1 MFQQNNLLKCNFNII
16 FHNISF
22 RTNKTE
28 WKKGLS
34 VNPNKIYQIENNK
47 SNINDTYYHI
57 YEYDKNMVLNKF
69 VEMYIKMWYIKNKT
83 YKINNN
89 KKDNINNINNIY
101 NIYNIY
107 NKNHIYN
114 NTLNTK
120 YVRNKQPF
128 YNNNIHDKFGL
139 VLFSRFFFTIPI
151 NNINNYFNKQHND
164 KKINDKFDTS
174 YCEEGPNKE
183 VLNNNGH
190 LKREELSGQTLTY
203 TENKNNN
210 NNNDNIYN
218 DNNHN
223 NSNNNDNINNDN
235 INNDNIYN
243 NNIYSDNIY
252 NNIHNNHSKYIFLSE
267 DESKGDI
274 TEDIFPYT
282 DFIIEKC
289 KLNIKNDVD
298 IYENTWYVKLIYDLL
313 NSTKLFFDCT
323 WMSSIIMT
331 TLFMRIIILPLTV
344 SSERD
349 RRKQKILSPLLKE
362 LTKKLK
368 DNAQDGNIKK
378 ALEFKKKILNIRNT
392 HGISLIPKSIILM
405 AFFQTPLFFIFYFSM
420 KRIASYPDI
429 FKDFTFESPLWLDSL
444 SLPDPYYI
452 LPVLSSLLLL
462 SNNELTLLI
471 DKKINENNKQSNLYD
486 QEETEF
492 QKNIKKIT
500 KLGMR
505 LFYMSSVLFFKS
517 MPSGLFIYF
526 ITNTFFQLFITQIC
540 KIKIIENF
548 LDLPP
553 LHSKGFITSAN
564 TTQQQTAS
572 QKKIIH
578 MNDLIKRK
586 KIK

>member
-1 MFQQNNLLKCNFNII
+1 MFQHNNLLKCNFNII

-22 RTNKTE
+22 RTNKAE

-34 VNPNKIYQIENNK
+34 VNPNKRNQIENNK

-57 YEYDKNMVLNKF
+57 YEYDKNMVVNKF
-69 VEMYIKMWYIKNKT
+69 IEMYINMWYIKNQRN
-83 YKINNN
+83 KINKNI
-89 KKDNINNINNIY
+89 KDNINNIY
-101 NIYNIY
+101 K
-107 NKNHIYN
+107 KNHIYN

-128 YNNNIHDKFGL
+128 YNNNIHDKFGI

-164 KKINDKFDTS
+164 KKINDKFDMS
-174 YCEEGPNKE
+174 YCEEGSNKD
-183 VLNNNGH
+183 LPNNNDH
-190 LKREELSGQTLTY
+190 LKREEVSGKKLTY
-203 TENKNNN
+203 TEN
-210 NNNDNIYN
+210 NNNDNNHIY
-218 DNNHN
+218 
-223 NSNNNDNINNDN
+223 S
-235 INNDNIYN
+235 DNIYSD
-243 NNIYSDNIY
+243 NIYSDNIY
-252 NNIHNNHSKYIFLSE
+252 NNHSKNIFLSE

-289 KLNIKNDVD
+289 KLNIKSDVD

-313 NSTKLFFDCT
+313 NSTKIFFDCT

-452 LPVLSSLLLL
+452 LPLLSSLLLL

-586 KIK
+586 K

>member
-1 MFQQNNLLKCNFNII
+1 MFQQNNFLKCNFNII
-16 FHNISF
+16 FHHISF
-22 RTNKTE
+22 RTNKGE
-28 WKKGLS
+28 WTKGLS
-34 VNPNKIYQIENNK
+34 TNPNKINQIENNK
-47 SNINDTYYHI
+47 SNISNTYYPI
-57 YEYDKNMVLNKF
+57 CQYDKSILVNKF
-69 VEMYIKMWYIKNKT
+69 IQMYIKMRYIKNKKNKISIKQSNNT
-83 YKINNN
+83 YN
-89 KKDNINNINNIY
+89 KHNINNIY
-101 NIYNIY
+101 N
-107 NKNHIYN
+107 
-114 NTLNTK
+114 NTFKCSTND
-120 YVRNKQPF
+120 VRNKQSF
-128 YNNNIHDKFGL
+128 CNNNVHDKFGL
-139 VLFSRFFFTIPI
+139 ALFSRFFFTMPI

-164 KKINDKFDTS
+164 KNINDKFDTS
-174 YCEEGPNKE
+174 HCEQDPNKG
-183 VLNNNGH
+183 VSKNSDH
-190 LKREELSGQTLTY
+190 LKREDEHGKPLT
-203 TENKNNN
+203 NKEMN
-210 NNNDNIYN
+210 NNND
-218 DNNHN
+218 
-223 NSNNNDNINNDN
+223 DNICND
-235 INNDNIYN
+235 DNIYV
-243 NNIYSDNIY
+243 Y
-252 NNIHNNHSKYIFLSE
+252 NNKSNEVTKYPLSE
-267 DESKGDI
+267 EETNVNLTDDI
-274 TEDIFPYT
+274 YPYT

-289 KLNIKNDVD
+289 KLNIKSDVD

-452 LPVLSSLLLL
+452 LPILSSLLLL

-471 DKKINENNKQSNLYD
+471 DKKINENNKQSNLND
-486 QEETEF
+486 QEETEV
-492 QKNIKKIT
+492 QKNMKKIT
-500 KLGMR
+500 KLAMR
-505 LFYMSSVLFFKS
+505 LFYLSSVLFFKS

-553 LHSKGFITSAN
+553 LHSKGFITSTN
-564 TTQQQTAS
+564 TTQQQTTS

-586 KIK
+586 K